1 MRFWTTG
8 DRLAALGSYDILD
21 TPPEAAFDDVVEIAR
36 ALTGAPV
43 ALISFVDADRQW
55 FKARSGTDISET
67 GLDTSFCALAIGD
80 DADALV
86 VPDAQAD
93 ARTRDM
99 AIVAGEPGVRA
110 YAGVVLR
117 ASNGA
122 PIGTVCVLDLEPRD
136 LTTALPSLRALARQ
150 VTGQLELR
158 RVARERAA
166 VAEHLRDASL
176 GQELAMQAARL
187 GRWDHRPLDDLR
199 FYDTRAREI
208 LGVGADDDISVEG
221 MLRRM
226 PIEDRAPVR
235 AALLRVLQPE
245 RTGPFDVRFR
255 VAEGG
260 ATAPRWVS
268 AIGRTFFQD
277 GRCSRFLGVMRDIT
291 EEVRAEERKALLA
304 GELSH
309 RVKNVVTVAQSVV
322 DATLRESA
330 DLPSARA
337 AVASRL
343 RALGQ
348 AHELLLADAWDAAAV
363 DAIVARTLDDFGVG
377 VGRIAVE
384 GPPVRLA
391 AGPALQLA
399 LALHELCTNAAK
411 YGALSEPAGRVEVN
425 WALTGREPDERFRFA
440 WREEGGPPV
449 RPPSRRGFGG
459 RILERATAAAFGGE
473 VELDYAADGVRW
485 SVSAPMAG
493 LREESGGG

>member
-1 MRFWTTG
+1 MRLWTTG

-43 ALISFVDADRQW
+43 ALISFVEADRQW
-55 FKARSGTDISET
+55 FKARSGTDLSET

-93 ARTRDM
+93 PRTRDM
-99 AIVAGEPGVRA
+99 SIVAGEPGVRA

-117 ASNGA
+117 AASGV
-122 PIGTVCVLDLEPRD
+122 PIGTVCVLDVEARD
-136 LTTALPSLRALARQ
+136 LSSALPSLRALARQ

-158 RVARERAA
+158 RVARERAVA
-166 VAEHLRDASL
+166 AEHLRDANL

-187 GRWDHRPLDDLR
+187 GRWDHRPLEGVR
-199 FYDTRAREI
+199 FYDDRAREI
-208 LGVGADDDISVEG
+208 MGVQPADDISVER
-221 MLRRM
+221 MLQSM
-226 PIEDRAPVR
+226 PLEDRAAVR
-235 AALLRVLQPE
+235 ASLLRVLQPD

-255 VAEGG
+255 VVEGG
-260 ATAPRWVS
+260 GAPPRWVS

-277 GRCSRFLGVMRDIT
+277 GRCSRFIGVMRDIT

-322 DATLRESA
+322 DATLRQSP
-330 DLPSARA
+330 DLPTARA
-337 AVASRL
+337 AAASRL

-348 AHELLLADAWDAAAV
+348 AHELLLADAWEAAPV
-363 DAIVARTLDDFGVG
+363 DAIVARTLDDLGVG
-377 VGRIAVE
+377 AGRITAE

-391 AGPALQLA
+391 ATAALQLA
-399 LALHELCTNAAK
+399 LALHELGTNAAK
-411 YGALSEPAGRVEVN
+411 YGALSTDAGRVTIR
-425 WALTGREPDERFRFA
+425 WSLSGPAGDERFQLA

-449 RPPSRRGFGG
+449 EPPTRRGFGA
-459 RILERATAAAFGGE
+459 RILERATAAAFGGQ
-473 VELDYAADGVRW
+473 VELLYAPEGVRW
-485 SVSAPMAG
+485 SVTAPMSG
-493 LREESGGG
+493 LREEPALG